1 MLRNKFQA
9 EVFNL
14 TEQIHSYVTEYH
26 NGAQKISDQ
35 EYDDLY
41 FDLFDLQQKTGT
53 VLENSP
59 TIRVRNNHI
68 EKNFAYQDKKVKYI
82 NANSLEELKNFCH
95 KYDSITG
102 MIEPVGVNCY
112 LYYLNGD
119 LISVIVEYGNG
130 ESKNLINNLALFSL
144 DIPRRIKYQK
154 ELIIEGKLTC
164 IYPSF
169 TIPFFQDYKSLENFI
184 DAEIKN
190 NFPFG
195 KTLTFF
201 ITDVLKGFDE
211 ETNSFNTKLYLAR
224 QQGFFLIERSYKLNE
239 VDNSIIDLMIYDGIR
254 RKFFFSSVRFRVD
267 DCAIK
272 EGIIYQYC
280 QNNYQINIKDIVWS
294 FNSLSEDSLV
304 PYIRFNP
311 IFCHNEHLY
320 YRHAIIFP
328 EIKYL
333 NNLFH
338 TETKQLYKNQKAEIY
353 MINFFN
359 PLIKEVDENDIS
371 SLTEDQEIFQVPIR
385 CPHCDTLLTPSV
397 DTVGELEIFHLTCSN
412 KNCPGK
418 YGNRIKHY
426 FGKDGLNIN
435 GFSEEIL
442 NWLIY
447 EKQWLSNGFKSIYQL
462 QRYKKEWYLEPGY
475 NKTIVDNLL
484 QEIENSKKCSF
495 ADFLSAMSIP
505 FITKEDAINLS
516 QYFSSYEK
524 YINVIYFDLEN
535 EILQQIPGLTDKKIN
550 ALTNFD
556 YTEFDYLYKCFKNNE
571 EIAFSPYYF
580 DMPLRNQTYV
590 VVGPVKYFDSVEW
603 LCGYIH
609 GIGGAAV
616 SQVTE
621 KVDYVI
627 NNDPESN
634 CPENIAARELGIPII
649 TEQEFLGNIY

>member
-1 MLRNKFQA
+1 MLRTQFQG
-9 EVFNL
+9 EIFRL
-14 TEQIHSYVTEYH
+14 TDQIHYYVTEYH
-26 NGAQKISDQ
+26 KGTPKISDQ

-41 FDLFDLQQKTGT
+41 FDLFTLQKKGGI
-53 VLENSP
+53 VLDNSP
-59 TIRVRNNHI
+59 TIKIRDNHI
-68 EKNFAYQDKKVKYI
+68 EKNFSYQDKKIKYI
-82 NANSLEELKNFCH
+82 NVNSVEELNEFCH
-95 KYDSITG
+95 KHNYITG
-102 MIEPVGVNCY
+102 TIEPVGTICY
-112 LYYLNGD
+112 LYYLNGY
-119 LISVIVEYGNG
+119 LISAIVEKENG
-130 ESKNLINNLALFSL
+130 QYKNLINHLQSFSL
-144 DIPRRIKYQK
+144 DIPRRIKYK
-154 ELIIEGKLTC
+154 EELIIEGKLTC
-164 IYPSF
+164 LYPDF
-169 TIPFFQDYKSLENFI
+169 TVPLFQEYRSLENFI
-184 DAEIKN
+184 NEKIDN
-190 NFPFG
+190 NFLFG
-195 KTLTFF
+195 GTLKFF
-201 ITDVLKGFDE
+201 VTNILKGFDE
-211 ETNSFNTKLYLAR
+211 ETNSFNTKLYLAG
-224 QQGFFLIERSYKLNE
+224 QQGFSLIERSYKLNE
-239 VDNSIIDLMIYDGIR
+239 IDNSLIDLIILDGIKR
-254 RKFFFSSVRFRVD
+254 NFFFYSIKFRAD
-267 DCAIK
+267 DCTIK
-272 EGIIYQYC
+272 EGVIYQYC
-280 QNNYQINIKDIVWS
+280 QSNYQRNIENVVWS
-294 FNSLSEDSLV
+294 FNSLNEDSLV

-311 IFCHNEHLY
+311 IFCRNEHLY

-338 TETKQLYKNQKAEIY
+338 KETKQLYKNQKAEIY

-371 SLTEDQEIFQVPIR
+371 SLKEDQEIFQVPNR
-385 CPHCDTLLTPSV
+385 CPHCNTLLTSSV

-516 QYFSSYEK
+516 QYFSSYERF
-524 YINVIYFDLEN
+524 INVIYYDLDN
-535 EILQQIPGLTDKKIN
+535 EILQQIPGLTEEKIN
-550 ALTNFD
+550 ALINFD
-556 YTEFDYLYKCFKNNE
+556 YTEFDYLWKCFKNND

-621 KVDYVI
+621 NVDYVI
-627 NNDPESN
+627 NNDPESD

-649 TEQEFLGNIY
+649 TEQEFLSNIY